1 MVVEGEVFGM
11 NIYGSLIVLHL
22 LGACVWVGGHV
33 VLACSIL
40 PQGAKSR
47 DASLSYRIESAYSN
61 IGIPALLLEVVT
73 GFLLAYL
80 HLPDFGSWLDFGNP
94 MGRMIGLNLVL
105 LLITVALVI
114 DLRFRLFPKV
124 ESYGLGL
131 LKWHVALIT
140 FVSLLLVFVGASFRI
155 GWLY

>member
-1 MVVEGEVFGM
+1 
-11 NIYGSLIVLHL
+11 
-22 LGACVWVGGHV
+22 
-33 VLACSIL
+33 
-40 PQGAKSR
+40 
-47 DASLSYRIESAYSN
+47 
-61 IGIPALLLEVVT
+61 
-73 GFLLAYL
+73 
-80 HLPDFGSWLDFGNP
+80 